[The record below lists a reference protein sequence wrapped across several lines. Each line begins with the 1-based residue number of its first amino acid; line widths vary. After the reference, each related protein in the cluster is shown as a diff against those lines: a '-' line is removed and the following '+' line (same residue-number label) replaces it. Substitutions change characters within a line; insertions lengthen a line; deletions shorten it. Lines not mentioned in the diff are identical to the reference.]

1 MRFACTKPIL
11 RYILVPA
18 VIRCGELFS
27 AHRCP
32 RMNKSRRGSMYSAVF
47 ALGLTFFSVPVASQ
61 PQTAALRA
69 NDTELLMLGT
79 AGGPPL
85 RKTRSEPATLLI
97 VDERPYLVD
106 CGTGTIRRL
115 VEVGIP
121 SETIGTIFFTH
132 LHPDHD
138 LGLVDVMA
146 NDYFHLDLASDAR
159 KINIYGPP
167 QTSELVEAAF
177 RFISIP
183 FEVFAAEKPGFQLGR
198 PNHGLTSPF
207 VAHEVD
213 GDGVV
218 YRDDKIQITA
228 AGNSHYALMPAQFRA
243 HFKSYSYRIET
254 PHGVV
259 VFTGD
264 TGPSDAVVKLA
275 RGADVLVAE
284 VEASSDELRVFID
297 QMAARNHWP
306 PARKQEFAAHMEKE
320 HLTVDSLGEL
330 ASKAQVGS
338 VVFYHYDPE
347 NKADQQARVAAMKK
361 YFHGPVLAPMDLDR
375 FCLSKDEAQAGTAHF
390 GLCGQNAVGQ
400 E

>member
-1 MRFACTKPIL
+1 
-11 RYILVPA
+11 
-18 VIRCGELFS
+18 
-27 AHRCP
+27 
-32 RMNKSRRGSMYSAVF
+32 MNKSRYGKMSMAAL
-47 ALGLTFFSVPVASQ
+47 ALGLTFFCVPVASQ
-61 PQTAALRA
+61 RQTTALRA

-85 RKTRSEPATLLI
+85 RKDRSEPATLLI
-97 VDERPYLVD
+97 VDGRPYLID
-106 CGTGTIRRL
+106 CGIGTIRRL

-121 SETIGTIFFTH
+121 SESIGTIFLTH

-146 NDYFHLDLASDAR
+146 NDYFHLDFASDAR

-177 RFISIP
+177 HYISIP
-183 FEVFAAEKPGFQLGR
+183 FEVFSADEPGFQLGR

-213 GDGVV
+213 GEGVV
-218 YRDDKIQITA
+218 YRDDKIEITA
-228 AGNSHYALMPAQFRA
+228 AENSHYAFMPAQLRA
-243 HFKSYSYRIET
+243 HFKSYSYRIQT

-275 RGADVLVAE
+275 MGADVLVSE
-284 VEASSDELRVFID
+284 VEQSSDEIHGFID
-297 QMAARNHWP
+297 HMAAQNHWP

-330 ASKAQVGS
+330 ASKAQVQS
-338 VVFYHYDPE
+338 VLFYHYDPQ
-347 NKADQQARVAAMKK
+347 NKAKQEALVAGMKK

-375 FCLSKDEAQAGTAHF
+375 FCLSMDEAQSKKTKF
-390 GLCGQNAVGQ
+390 ESCGQNTADQ
-400 E
+400 K

>member
-1 MRFACTKPIL
+1 MMASPT
-11 RYILVPA
+11 A
-18 VIRCGELFS
+18 VSSS
-27 AHRCP
+27 AASTPHEQ
-32 RMNKSRRGSMYSAVF
+32 SRWGKLLIAAL
-47 ALGLTFFSVPVASQ
+47 ALGLTFFSVPVAPQ
-61 PQTAALRA
+61 GQTAALRA
-69 NDTELLMLGT
+69 NETELLMLGT

-85 RKTRSEPATLLI
+85 HKDRSEPSTLLI
-97 VDERPYLVD
+97 VDGRPYLID
-106 CGTGTIRRL
+106 CGIGTIRRL

-121 SETIGTIFFTH
+121 SETIGTIFLTH

-146 NDYFHLDLASDAR
+146 NDYLTSDAR

-167 QTSELVEAAF
+167 ETSELVDAAF
-177 RFISIP
+177 HYISIP
-183 FEVFAAEKPGFQLGR
+183 FEVFAAERPGFSPGR

-228 AGNSHYALMPAQFRA
+228 VENSHYALMPAQFRS
-243 HFKSYSYRIET
+243 HFKSYSYRIQT

-264 TGPSDAVVKLA
+264 TGPSDEVVKLA
-275 RGADVLVAE
+275 MSADVLVAE
-284 VEASSDELRVFID
+284 VEPGLDELRGIID
-297 QMAARNHWP
+297 YVAAQNHWP

-330 ASKAQVGS
+330 ASKAQVQS
-338 VVFYHYDPE
+338 VLFYHYNPQ
-347 NKADQQARVAAMKK
+347 NKAEQQALIAAVKK
-361 YFHGPVLAPMDLDR
+361 YFHGPVLAPMDLGR
-375 FCLSKDEAQAGTAHF
+375 FCLSKDEAQSGKANFESCGKNTA
-390 GLCGQNAVGQ
+390 GQ

>member
-1 MRFACTKPIL
+1 
-11 RYILVPA
+11 
-18 VIRCGELFS
+18 
-27 AHRCP
+27 
-32 RMNKSRRGSMYSAVF
+32 MNKSRCGKMFIAAL
-47 ALGLTFFSVPVASQ
+47 ALGLAFFSIPLESQ
-61 PQTAALRA
+61 QQTAALRA

-85 RKTRSEPATLLI
+85 RKDRSEPATLLI
-97 VDERPYLVD
+97 VDGRSYLID
-106 CGTGTIRRL
+106 CGIGTIRRL

-121 SETIGTIFFTH
+121 SETIGTIFLTH

-167 QTSELVEAAF
+167 QTSELVEAAVHY
-177 RFISIP
+177 ISIP

-198 PNHGLTSPF
+198 PTHGLTSPF

-213 GDGVV
+213 DEGVI

-228 AGNSHYALMPAQFRA
+228 AENSHYALMPAQFRA
-243 HFKSYSYRIET
+243 HFKSYSYRIQT

-264 TGPSDAVVKLA
+264 TGPSDAVAKLA
-275 RGADVLVAE
+275 TGADVLVAE
-284 VEASSDELRVFID
+284 VEENLDELRVFID
-297 QMAARNHWP
+297 QMAAQNHWP

-330 ASKAQVGS
+330 ASKAQVQS
-338 VVFYHYDPE
+338 VLFYHYDPQD
-347 NKADQQARVAAMKK
+347 KAEQQARVADVKK
-361 YFHGPVLAPMDLDR
+361 YFHGPVLAPLDLDR
-375 FCLSKDEAQAGTAHF
+375 FCLSKDEAQSEKAKF
-390 GLCGQNAVGQ
+390 ESCGQITADR

>member
-1 MRFACTKPIL
+1 M
-11 RYILVPA
+11 
-18 VIRCGELFS
+18 
-27 AHRCP
+27 HRW
-32 RMNKSRRGSMYSAVF
+32 GLGGTTVAAL
-47 ALGLTFFSVPVASQ
+47 ALGLTFCSVPVASQ
-61 PQTAALRA
+61 QQTAALHA

-85 RKTRSEPATLLI
+85 RRDRSEPATLLI
-97 VDERPYLVD
+97 VDGRLYLID
-106 CGTGTIRRL
+106 CGIGTIRRL
-115 VEVGIP
+115 VEAGIP
-121 SETIGTIFFTH
+121 SETIETIFFTH

-146 NDYFHLDLASDAR
+146 NDYFHLDLASDTR
-159 KINIYGPP
+159 KIQIYGPP
-167 QTSELVEAAF
+167 ETSELVEAAF
-177 RFISIP
+177 HTISIP
-183 FEVFAAEKPGFQLGR
+183 FAVFAAEKPGFQPER
-198 PNHGLTSPF
+198 PNRGLTSPF
-207 VAHEVD
+207 VAHEIE
-213 GDGVV
+213 GEGVV
-218 YRDDKIQITA
+218 YRDDKIEITA
-228 AGNSHYALMPAQFRA
+228 AENSHYTLMPAQLRA
-243 HFKSYSYRIET
+243 HFKSDSYRIQT

-264 TGPSDAVVKLA
+264 TGPSDAVVNLA
-275 RGADVLVAE
+275 KGADVLVAE
-284 VEASSDELRVFID
+284 VEESLDELRGFID
-297 QMAARNHWP
+297 RMAVQNHWT
-306 PARKQEFAAHMEKE
+306 PARKEEFAAHMEKE

>member
-1 MRFACTKPIL
+1 
-11 RYILVPA
+11 
-18 VIRCGELFS
+18 
-27 AHRCP
+27 
-32 RMNKSRRGSMYSAVF
+32 MNKSRRGNRFIA
-47 ALGLTFFSVPVASQ
+47 ALAFGLTLFSIPAASQ
-61 PQTAALRA
+61 QQGTALRA
-69 NDTELLMLGT
+69 ADTELLMLGT

-85 RKTRSEPATLLI
+85 RKQRSEPATLLI
-97 VDERPYLVD
+97 VDGRPYLID
-106 CGTGTIRRL
+106 CGIGTIRRL

-138 LGLVDVMA
+138 LGLADVMA
-146 NDYFHLDLASDAR
+146 NDFFHLDLAADPR

-177 RFISIP
+177 HYISIP
-183 FEVFAAEKPGFQLGR
+183 FGVFAAEKPGFQLGR
-198 PNHGLTSPF
+198 PNRGLTSPF
-207 VAHEVD
+207 VAHEID
-213 GDGVV
+213 GEGVV

-228 AGNSHYALMPAQFRA
+228 AENSHYTLMPAQFRA
-243 HFKSYSYRIET
+243 HFKSYSYRIQT

-275 RGADVLVAE
+275 VGADVLVAE
-284 VEASSDELRVFID
+284 VEEGLDELRGFID
-297 QMAARNHWP
+297 HMAAQNHWP
-306 PARKQEFAAHMEKE
+306 PARKQQFAAHMEKE

-330 ASKAQVGS
+330 ASKAQVQS
-338 VVFYHYDPE
+338 VLFYHYDAE
-347 NKADQQARVAAMKK
+347 NKAEQQARVAGVKK

-375 FCLSKDEAQAGTAHF
+375 FCLSRDEAQSEKAKF
-390 GLCGQNAVGQ
+390 ESCGQNTADH